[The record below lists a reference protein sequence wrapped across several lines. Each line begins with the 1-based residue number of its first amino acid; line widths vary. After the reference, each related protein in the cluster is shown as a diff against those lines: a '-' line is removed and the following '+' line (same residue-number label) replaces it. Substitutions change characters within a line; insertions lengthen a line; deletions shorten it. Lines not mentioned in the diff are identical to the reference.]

1 MPQVL
6 SYSRFRN
13 NRIELTKRKIQK
25 YKTTENRILNS
36 NKNNVEKTEILKTLG
51 ELQFIIS
58 YVLSAAQ

>member
-25 YKTTENRILNS
+25 DKTTENRILNS
-36 NKNNVEKTEILKTLG
+36 NKNNVEKTEILKTLE

-58 YVLSAAQ
+58 YTLSAAQ

>member
-6 SYSRFRN
+6 SYGRFTN

-25 YKTTENRILNS
+25 DKTTENRILNS
-36 NKNNVEKTEILKTLG
+36 NKNNVEKTEILKTLE

-58 YVLSAAQ
+58 YTLSAAQ